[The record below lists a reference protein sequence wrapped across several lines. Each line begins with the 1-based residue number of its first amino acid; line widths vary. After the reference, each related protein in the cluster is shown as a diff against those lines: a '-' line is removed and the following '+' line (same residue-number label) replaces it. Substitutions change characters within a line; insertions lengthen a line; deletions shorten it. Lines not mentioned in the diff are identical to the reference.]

1 MSSTNTKLIGIV
13 IVVLILAGGIL
24 AALVLFQPQPQ
35 VPEEPEVLMI
45 GGDGTQ
51 LTVKLSD
58 MLEMASITR
67 NGSYQNSYENIRGY
81 GLYTGVNVSA
91 LIDLVG
97 GMTEDDIV
105 RITASDDYSQ
115 TFARGKV
122 YPNQSIWDI
131 QGDMVLAYEYNNTIV
146 PDYDVGFRVAFLP
159 LDGLYSNADANAT
172 TNPNPSG
179 AGPQWVS
186 NVVRIQVVPPEPE
199 ILELSYQDTSIS
211 FTMTELKELPSVKGE
226 GGYRRTSGTI
236 NGPYNVT
243 GVAFSTLLALLPT
256 LPSNYTLNV
265 LAGDAWETNY
275 TKAMVDGSL
284 SGYTPTGDPLAS
296 IQSTM
301 VLAYEIDGAPI
312 PTGDGPLRITFI
324 NEDRNLTDGSLWAK
338 YVVSITVLEE
348 PLTATLLTE
357 KSNPSTGLLGL
368 EIMSLVTK
376 FV

>member
-1 MSSTNTKLIGIV
+1 
-13 IVVLILAGGIL
+13 
-24 AALVLFQPQPQ
+24 
-35 VPEEPEVLMI
+35 MI

-243 GVAFSTLLALLPT
+243 GVAFSTLLALLPA